1 MSYDIEYEPVHNRH
15 ELQYRSIVTR
25 DKPVQDTGTVWGS
38 ACPYVTAGGHSDQER
53 SIQKRT
59 GGQAPLTTS

>member
-53 SIQKRT
+53 SIQK
-59 GGQAPLTTS
+59 